1 MKAMSVKYKMLSDKN
16 NIDNDR
22 LYRPAALSELLEAW
36 LAVFESRRSHRGDG
50 KHNRQSPDTADTYQN
65 WPGMINLSHR
75 FTQIITDF
83 IWFTKT
89 EIHLLCFLLQ
99 YGLTKTKINP
109 LRLMQVSYEP
119 WMAQPSENP
128 WASSDIFS
136 QLYHHPTVHQ
146 PQGDKQK
153 INISSVA

>member
-36 LAVFESRRSHRGDG
+36 LAVFESRRPHRGDG

-75 FTQIITDF
+75 FTQILTDF
-83 IWFTKT
+83 IW
-89 EIHLLCFLLQ
+89 
-99 YGLTKTKINP
+99 LTKTKINP
-109 LRLMQVSYEP
+109 LRLMQVSCEP
-119 WMAQPSENP
+119 WMAQRLEILEQ
-128 WASSDIFS
+128 AQIFS
-136 QLYHHPTVHQ
+136 ACYTITLQALHQ

-153 INISSVA
+153 INRFS

>member
-36 LAVFESRRSHRGDG
+36 LAVFESRRPHRGDG

-75 FTQIITDF
+75 FTQIFTD
-83 IWFTKT
+83 I
-89 EIHLLCFLLQ
+89 LVDNQ
-99 YGLTKTKINP
+99 RNQRN
-109 LRLMQVSYEP
+109 LR
-119 WMAQPSENP
+119 A
-128 WASSDIFS
+128 
-136 QLYHHPTVHQ
+136 
-146 PQGDKQK
+146 
-153 INISSVA
+153 

>member
-36 LAVFESRRSHRGDG
+36 LAVFESRRPHRGDG

-75 FTQIITDF
+75 WLFF
-83 IWFTKT
+83 IPMVA
-89 EIHLLCFLLQ
+89 EIAFSPIDKNNENPLCFLLQ

-109 LRLMQVSYEP
+109 LRLMQVSYET
-119 WMAQPSENP
+119 WMA
-128 WASSDIFS
+128 
-136 QLYHHPTVHQ
+136 
-146 PQGDKQK
+146 
-153 INISSVA
+153 